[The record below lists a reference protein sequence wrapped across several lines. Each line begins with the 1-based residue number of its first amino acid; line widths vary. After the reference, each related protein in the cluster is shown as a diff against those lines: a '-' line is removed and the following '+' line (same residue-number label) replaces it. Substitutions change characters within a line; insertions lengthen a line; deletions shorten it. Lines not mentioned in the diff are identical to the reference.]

1 MSASERTD
9 GKSRVDSHA
18 VEGAVPSTTLLR
30 ETEDFIMS
38 EKKNVTANNAQ
49 TALTTGGFAALANA
63 GALNDATEDLAGLEL
78 TFDRIKIPAG
88 GSTAFEIPD
97 GDGDDMSMVKE
108 IIGVILLHHPAYA
121 YYKEKYTG
129 GSNPPDC
136 GSFDGITGNGNPGGI
151 CATCPL
157 NQFGSGEGQSKA
169 CKNRRMIYVLMEG
182 ELFPMVLSLP
192 TGSLKEFTKYLKR
205 QLSKGR
211 KLNQIV
217 TRISLKKATNSS
229 GIAFSQAVFALDRVL
244 NEEERAAIDVMT
256 ASVKNYA
263 ANLTMA
269 ALADANDDVPF
280 VDAETGEVIEPL
292 KK

>member
-1 MSASERTD
+1 
-9 GKSRVDSHA
+9 V
-18 VEGAVPSTTLLR
+18 VEGAVPSITLLK

-38 EKKNVTANNAQ
+38 EKNNDTANNEQ
-49 TALTTGGFAALANA
+49 TALTAGGFAALANV
-63 GALNDATEDLAGLEL
+63 GALNDATEDLAGLDL

-97 GDGDDMSMVKE
+97 GDSEEVNMVKE
-108 IIGVILLHHPAYA
+108 IVGVILLHHPAYA
-121 YYKEKYTG
+121 YYKDKYTG

-136 GSFDGITGNGNPGGI
+136 GSFDGVNGTGDPGGA

-182 ELFPMVLSLP
+182 GLFPMVLSLP

-217 TRISLKKATNSS
+217 TKISLKKATNSS
-229 GIAFSQAVFALDRVL
+229 GIAFSQAVFTFDRVL
-244 NEEERAAIDVMT
+244 NEEEKAAIVVMT
-256 ASVKNYA
+256 ESVKNYA
-263 ANLTMA
+263 ANLTMS
-269 ALADANDDVPF
+269 ALAEGNDDAPF

>member
-1 MSASERTD
+1 
-9 GKSRVDSHA
+9 V
-18 VEGAVPSTTLLR
+18 VEGAVSSITLLK

-38 EKKNVTANNAQ
+38 EKNNDTANNEQ
-49 TALTTGGFAALANA
+49 TALTAGGFAALANV
-63 GALNDATEDLAGLEL
+63 GALNDATEDLAGLDL

-97 GDGDDMSMVKE
+97 GDSEEVNMVKE
-108 IIGVILLHHPAYA
+108 IVGVILLHHPAYA
-121 YYKEKYTG
+121 YYKDKYTG

-136 GSFDGITGNGNPGGI
+136 GSFDGVNGTGDPGGA

-217 TRISLKKATNSS
+217 TKISLKKATNSS
-229 GIAFSQAVFALDRVL
+229 GIAFSQAVFTFDRVL
-244 NEEERAAIDVMT
+244 NEEEKAAIVVMT
-256 ASVKNYA
+256 ESVKNYA
-263 ANLTMA
+263 ANLTMS
-269 ALADANDDVPF
+269 ALAEGNDDAPF

>member
-1 MSASERTD
+1 M
-9 GKSRVDSHA
+9 
-18 VEGAVPSTTLLR
+18 VEGAVPSITLLR

-38 EKKNVTANNAQ
+38 EKKNVTANNEQ
-49 TALTTGGFAALANA
+49 TALTTGGFAALANV

-97 GDGDDMSMVKE
+97 GDGDDVSMVKE

-136 GSFDGITGNGNPGGI
+136 GSFDGVTGSGDPGGA
-151 CATCPL
+151 CAVCPL

-217 TRISLKKATNSS
+217 TKISLKKATNSS
-229 GIAFSQAVFALDRVL
+229 GIAFSQAVFTFDRVL
-244 NEEERAAIDVMT
+244 NEEERAAVAVMT
-256 ASVKNYA
+256 DSVKNYA